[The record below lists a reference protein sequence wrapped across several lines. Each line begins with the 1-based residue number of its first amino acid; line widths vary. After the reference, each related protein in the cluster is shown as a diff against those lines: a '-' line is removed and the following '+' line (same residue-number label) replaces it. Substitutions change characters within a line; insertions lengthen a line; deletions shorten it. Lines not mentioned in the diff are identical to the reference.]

1 MKPTVVVIDMLQDF
15 FNGNLRCEGT
25 QRLLG
30 SLERLLKGARSVG
43 VPVIYSNH
51 DLLCDVAM
59 VDVWLCGSTTTLQ

>member
-30 SLERLLKGARSVG
+30 SLERLLKGARSGG
-43 VPVIYSNH
+43 VPVVYSNY
-51 DLLCDVAM
+51 DLL
-59 VDVWLCGSTTTLQ
+59 